1 MKTINLVFL
10 LKVLFVIVPLWVQ
23 IRKKITSS
31 ASTKAGRNARFVPI
45 WGLWGVLFTIST
57 WLLRDE
63 WNFYNDI
70 VRCFHQFVLRIF
82 STNFSQFHEL
92 KTKSHQIFKINILF
106 TSSHNQISKFRI
118 PNIYNKI
125 LFILFSA
132 WSKVG
137 PTVRSGI
144 CNTL

>member
-45 WGLWGVLFTIST
+45 WGMWGVLFTIST

-70 VRCFHQFVLRIF
+70 VRCFHQFGLRIF
-82 STNFSQFHEL
+82 STNFSQFQEL

-125 LFILFSA
+125 LFILCFA

-137 PTVRSGI
+137 PTVSSAI
-144 CNTL
+144 YNPL